1 MRLMIT
7 ALLLAAANPVF
18 AQSAPVA
25 TVAEP
30 DAARLAAATRLI
42 EVIMPLALRDQMI
55 EQTAS
60 AMVANVGN
68 AVMGSPQ
75 MVAAFEKE
83 PRARPIF
90 ERYMTKV
97 ADDTRTM
104 MRDMMPDMIIVMKR
118 YYARQLTVPQLNEV
132 HDFYATPTGQKF
144 ALAAAGVMSDAEYG
158 RLMQT
163 TMAKM
168 MERTPEQ
175 AKALNDELK
184 ALGPAAAS
192 K

>member
-7 ALLLAAANPVF
+7 TLLITIANPVF
-18 AQSAPVA
+18 AQPAPVA

-30 DAARLAAATRLI
+30 DAARLAAATRLV
-42 EVIMPLALRDQMI
+42 EVVMPPALREQMI

-60 AMVANVGN
+60 AMVANVGK
-68 AVMGSPQ
+68 AVMGSPR
-75 MVAAFEKE
+75 MVTAFEKE

-90 ERYMTKV
+90 ERYMAKV

-104 MRDMMPDMIIVMKR
+104 MRDMMPDMITVMRR
-118 YYARQLTVPQLNEV
+118 YYVRQLTVAQINEV
-132 HDFYATPTGQKF
+132 HEFYATPTGKKF
-144 ALAAAGVMSDAEYG
+144 TLSAASVMADPEYG

-163 TMAKM
+163 TMAKV
-168 MERTPEQ
+168 MERAPAQ
-175 AKALNDELK
+175 AKAMNDELK

>member
-1 MRLMIT
+1 MRLMIA
-7 ALLLAAANPVF
+7 ALLLAVASPVF
-18 AQSAPVA
+18 AQPAPVA
-25 TVAEP
+25 AMAEP
-30 DAARLAAATRLI
+30 DPDRLAAAARLV
-42 EVIMPLALRDQMI
+42 EVVLPPALREQMI
-55 EQTAS
+55 EQTTS

-68 AVMGSPQ
+68 GVMASPQ

-90 ERYMTKV
+90 ERYMARV

-104 MRDMMPDMIIVMKR
+104 MRDMMPDMMTVMKR

-132 HDFYATPTGQKF
+132 HDFYATPSGQKF
-144 ALAAAGVMSDAEYG
+144 ALAAAGVMADAEYG

-163 TMAKM
+163 TMAKV
-168 MERTPEQ
+168 MERAPAQ
-175 AKALNDELK
+175 AKAMTDELK
-184 ALGPAAAS
+184 ALGPAPAS